1 MTEDVRTGKAAGG
14 YARAEA
20 LSAGKRRQ
28 IAKRAALARWTES
41 PHTAT
46 HEGILKI
53 GELELTVAVLED
65 GTRVLTSSALMTA
78 LGRPWKGSYRRTELP
93 NFLSAPNLNE
103 FITKDLLDVLQPVD
117 YRGSRGQV
125 RGYRAELLAIP
136 C

>member
-1 MTEDVRTGKAAGG
+1 MGHF
-14 YARAEA
+14 
-20 LSAGKRRQ
+20 S
-28 IAKRAALARWTES
+28 
-41 PHTAT
+41 
-46 HEGILKI
+46 KI

-117 YRGSRGQV
+117 YRGYRGQV